1 MRSVSLGC
9 LSVVALSMASGCS
22 QSGPSQATVT
32 TKPQPAGTFQAAT
45 DVLQQ
50 QKPLDPVTAKAIGA
64 AADMFMRAILSGDT
78 ARATSLLT
86 AKATQ
91 RIQSDPGLLTPMGMQ
106 VERLALGEIRL
117 LSDAEAAAQCLVN
130 ELGVTEPQELC
141 CLLKLEAG
149 GWRVCGLACDAGG
162 GTPAVISFEEDLQAA
177 STPQFV
183 GGGSPSESDSPRT
196 ATGPS
201 SGEVR

>member
-1 MRSVSLGC
+1 LLLVGSV
-9 LSVVALSMASGCS
+9 MASGCS
-22 QSGPSQATVT
+22 QSGPSQSGPGQATVT

-50 QKPLDPVTAKAIGA
+50 QKPLDPATAKAIGA
-64 AADMFMRAILSGDT
+64 AADTFMRAILSGDT
-78 ARATSLLT
+78 ARAASLLT
-86 AKATQ
+86 AKAAQ
-91 RIQSDPGLLTPMGMQ
+91 RIQNDPTLLTPMGMQ
-106 VERLALGEIRL
+106 VESLALGEIRL

-141 CLLKLEAG
+141 CLLKFETG

-183 GGGSPSESDSPRT
+183 DGANPSAGDAPRT
-196 ATGPS
+196 AQSPTT
-201 SGEVR
+201 GEVR